1 MSMNAP
7 LFSTDLLMLTP
18 QDNCLVARRDLAAGA
33 QVRIDT
39 EDVLL
44 LRDVPLGHKLARRAL
59 GRGDKVIRWG
69 APIGSATQDIVRGEL
84 IHTDNLASDYLP
96 TYLAEGE
103 GSFVNSHA
111 TPDAT

>member
-1 MSMNAP
+1 MHATP
-7 LFSTDLLMLTP
+7 AFSTDLLLLAP
-18 QDNCLVARRDLAAGA
+18 QDNCLVARRDLAAGL
-33 QVRIDT
+33 QVRIDAD
-39 EDVLL
+39 EVRLVCE
-44 LRDVPLGHKLARRAL
+44 VPLGHKLARQPL
-59 GRGDKVIRWG
+59 SPGDKVIRWG
-69 APIGSATQDIVRGEL
+69 APIGSATRAIARGEL